1 MTTPESA
8 LSLPRE
14 KKRKYSFV
22 VRTFFYTFAGDTSNH
37 LIRETSM
44 AAIEFYQYLIHFA
57 VMLTILIM
65 MAVYLLT
72 SRRNAFGSELVT
84 DQRLRRKAGRLIF
97 IYTLIYLAN
106 IPMVLWLA
114 DDLQLLQMASVT
126 VDMTIWCPVVLHFLL
141 ELLQDRRHWDNRL
154 LLISMLAVMPLTGW
168 LLTGH
173 TWWKWA
179 VYGMYI
185 AEVVF
190 FIGWYIRAAIAYRRF
205 LADNYA
211 DLEHKEVT
219 WSWII
224 LSSMFFSL
232 INYLLMLFQGN
243 MQICVALSYIF
254 HLADIL
260 FIGIIVW
267 YIDHQQI
274 LEPLTA
280 EAVAEELAMEE
291 EADTDDTSNMLTN
304 QPTKDDI
311 IVIKTGALLRKHCE
325 EAQLYLQHDLSL
337 KTVAQVCNTNR
348 TYLGRYFASQGLTY
362 YTYINKLRINHFQS
376 LYREALKGEN
386 TPPTLQQLSIDSGFV
401 SYNTFS
407 RAFLACTGISVRQ
420 WLEQVKLEE

>member
-1 MTTPESA
+1 MTSVE
-8 LSLPRE
+8 L
-14 KKRKYSFV
+14 
-22 VRTFFYTFAGDTSNH
+22 
-37 LIRETSM
+37 
-44 AAIEFYQYLIHFA
+44 YQYIIHFA
-57 VMLTILIM
+57 VMMTILTT
-65 MAVYLLT
+65 MAVYLLV
-72 SRRNAFGSELVT
+72 SKRNAFGSEIVT

-97 IYTLIYLAN
+97 IYTLIYLTN

-154 LLISMLAVMPLTGW
+154 LLISVLAVMPLTGW

-173 TWWKWA
+173 AWWKWA

-205 LADNYA
+205 LTDNYA

-224 LSSMFFSL
+224 LSSMFFSF
-232 INYLLMLFQGN
+232 INYLLMLFQSD

-267 YIDHQQI
+267 YIDHQQV
-274 LEPLTA
+274 LEPLAEESVEEVQKSQEA
-280 EAVAEELAMEE
+280 EAVETEAME
-291 EADTDDTSNMLTN
+291 TTN
-304 QPTKDDI
+304 THEVPALRKDI
-311 IVIKTGALLRKHCE
+311 IIYKTGELLRKHCE
-325 EAQLYLQHDLSL
+325 EAQLYLQRDLSL
-337 KTVAQVCNTNR
+337 KTLAQACHTNR
-348 TYLGRYFASQGLTY
+348 TYLGLYFASQGITY
-362 YTYINKLRINHFQS
+362 YIYINKLRIDHFQS
-376 LYREALKGEN
+376 LYREAMKEES
-386 TPPTLQQLSIDSGFV
+386 TTFTLQQLSKDSGFL

-407 RAFLACTGISVRQ
+407 RAFVSCTGISVSKWQ
-420 WLEQVKLEE
+420 EQVNLEG

>member
-1 MTTPESA
+1 MTTIA
-8 LSLPRE
+8 
-14 KKRKYSFV
+14 
-22 VRTFFYTFAGDTSNH
+22 
-37 LIRETSM
+37 
-44 AAIEFYQYLIHFA
+44 FYQYVIHFA
-57 VMLTILIM
+57 VMMTILTS
-65 MAVYLLT
+65 MAVYLLV
-72 SRRNAFGSELVT
+72 SKRNAFGSEIVT
-84 DQRLRRKAGRLIF
+84 DQRLRGKAGRLIF
-97 IYTLIYLAN
+97 IYVLIYLAN

-114 DDLQLLQMASVT
+114 DDLQLLQMITVT

-141 ELLQDRRHWDNRL
+141 ELLQDRRRWDNRL
-154 LLISMLAVMPLTGW
+154 LLISVLAVMPLTGW

-190 FIGWYIRAAIAYRRF
+190 FIGWYIRAAIAYHRF

-232 INYLLMLFQGN
+232 INYLLMLFQSD

-267 YIDHQQI
+267 YIDHQQV
-274 LEPLTA
+274 LEPLAEESVEEVQKSQEA
-280 EAVAEELAMEE
+280 EAVETEAME
-291 EADTDDTSNMLTN
+291 TTN
-304 QPTKDDI
+304 THEVPALRKDI
-311 IVIKTGALLRKHCE
+311 IIYKTGELLRKHCE
-325 EAQLYLQHDLSL
+325 EAQLYLQRDLSL
-337 KTVAQVCNTNR
+337 KTLAQACHTNR
-348 TYLGRYFASQGLTY
+348 TYLGLYFASQGITY
-362 YTYINKLRINHFQS
+362 YIYINKLRIDHFQS
-376 LYREALKGEN
+376 LYREAMKEES
-386 TPPTLQQLSIDSGFV
+386 TTFTLQQLSKDSGFL

-407 RAFLACTGISVRQ
+407 RAFVSCTGISVSKWQ
-420 WLEQVKLEE
+420 EQVNLEGYNDR

>member
-1 MTTPESA
+1 MTTIA
-8 LSLPRE
+8 
-14 KKRKYSFV
+14 
-22 VRTFFYTFAGDTSNH
+22 
-37 LIRETSM
+37 
-44 AAIEFYQYLIHFA
+44 FYQYLIHFA

-72 SRRNAFGSELVT
+72 SRRNAFGGELVT

-97 IYTLIYLAN
+97 IYTLIYLTN

-114 DDLQLLQMASVT
+114 DDLQLLQMVSVT

-173 TWWKWA
+173 AWWKWA

-232 INYLLMLFQGN
+232 INYLLMLFQSD
-243 MQICVALSYIF
+243 MQICVDLSYIF

-280 EAVAEELAMEE
+280 EAGVEKLPKEQEAE
-291 EADTDDTSNMLTN
+291 TDETAHTLTD
-304 QPTKDDI
+304 QITREDI
-311 IVIKTGALLRKHCE
+311 IIAKTGALLRKHCE

-376 LYREALKGEN
+376 LYREALKGGN
-386 TPPTLQQLSIDSGFV
+386 TPPTLQQLSKDSGFV

-407 RAFLACTGISVRQ
+407 RAFLACTGISVRH

>member
-1 MTTPESA
+1 MTSVE
-8 LSLPRE
+8 L
-14 KKRKYSFV
+14 
-22 VRTFFYTFAGDTSNH
+22 
-37 LIRETSM
+37 
-44 AAIEFYQYLIHFA
+44 YQYVIHFA
-57 VMLTILIM
+57 VMMTVLTS
-65 MAVYLLT
+65 MAVYLLV
-72 SRRNAFGSELVT
+72 SKRNAFGSEIVT

-97 IYTLIYLAN
+97 IYTLIYLTN
-106 IPMVLWLA
+106 IPMLLWLA

-154 LLISMLAVMPLTGW
+154 LLISVLAVMPLTGW

-173 TWWKWA
+173 AWWKWA

-232 INYLLMLFQGN
+232 INYLLMLFQSD

-267 YIDHQQI
+267 HIDRQQV
-274 LEPLTA
+274 LEPLAEESVEEVQKSQEA
-280 EAVAEELAMEE
+280 EAVETEAMEPE
-291 EADTDDTSNMLTN
+291 VMETEAMETTN
-304 QPTKDDI
+304 THEFPASRKDI
-311 IVIKTGALLRKHCE
+311 IIYKTGELLRKHCE
-325 EAQLYLQHDLSL
+325 EAQLYLQRDLSL
-337 KTVAQVCNTNR
+337 KTLAQACHTNR
-348 TYLGRYFASQGLTY
+348 TYLGLYFASQGITY
-362 YTYINKLRINHFQS
+362 YIYINKLRIDHFQS
-376 LYREALKGEN
+376 LYREAMKEES
-386 TPPTLQQLSIDSGFV
+386 TTFTLQQLSKDSGFL

-407 RAFLACTGISVRQ
+407 RAFVSCTGISVSKWQ
-420 WLEQVKLEE
+420 KQVNLEG

>member
-1 MTTPESA
+1 MT
-8 LSLPRE
+8 
-14 KKRKYSFV
+14 
-22 VRTFFYTFAGDTSNH
+22 
-37 LIRETSM
+37 
-44 AAIEFYQYLIHFA
+44 AIVFYQYLIHFA

-65 MAVYLLT
+65 MAAYLLT

-141 ELLQDRRHWDNRL
+141 DLLQDRRHWDNRL
-154 LLISMLAVMPLTGW
+154 LLFSVLAVMPLTGW
-168 LLTGH
+168 LLTGYA
-173 TWWKWA
+173 WWKWA
-179 VYGMYI
+179 VYGMYL
-185 AEVVF
+185 AEVTF
-190 FIGWYIRAAIAYRRF
+190 FVGWYIRAAIAYRRF

-232 INYLLMLFQGN
+232 INYLLILFQSD
-243 MQICVALSYIF
+243 MQICVDLSYIF

-267 YIDHQQI
+267 YIDHQQV

-280 EAVAEELAMEE
+280 ETGVEKLPKEQEAE
-291 EADTDDTSNMLTN
+291 TDETAHTLTD
-304 QPTKDDI
+304 QTTKEDI
-311 IVIKTGALLRKHCE
+311 IIARTGALLRKHCE

-337 KTVAQVCNTNR
+337 KIVAQVCNTNR

-362 YTYINKLRINHFQS
+362 YTYINKLRIEHFQS
-376 LYREALKGEN
+376 LYRQALKEKN
-386 TPPTLQQLSIDSGFV
+386 TPPTTLQQLSLDSGFI

-407 RAFLACTGISVRQ
+407 RAFLSCTGISVGK
-420 WLEQVKLEE
+420 WLEQQNLN

>member
-1 MTTPESA
+1 M
-8 LSLPRE
+8 
-14 KKRKYSFV
+14 K
-22 VRTFFYTFAGDTSNH
+22 
-37 LIRETSM
+37 
-44 AAIEFYQYLIHFA
+44 AIVFYQYLIHFA
-57 VMLTILIM
+57 VMMTILIM

-72 SRRNAFGSELVT
+72 SRRNAFGTELVT

-97 IYTLIYLAN
+97 IYTLIYLTN

-154 LLISMLAVMPLTGW
+154 LLISVLAVMPLTGW

-173 TWWKWA
+173 AWWKWA

-205 LADNYA
+205 LTDNYA

-224 LSSMFFSL
+224 LSSMFFSF
-232 INYLLMLFQGN
+232 INYLLMLFQSN
-243 MQICVALSYIF
+243 IQICVALSYIF
-254 HLADIL
+254 HFADIL

-267 YIDHQQI
+267 YIDHQQV

-280 EAVAEELAMEE
+280 EAGVEKLPKEQEAE
-291 EADTDDTSNMLTN
+291 TDETAHTLTD
-304 QPTKDDI
+304 QTTREDI
-311 IVIKTGALLRKHCE
+311 IIARTGALLRKHCE
-325 EAQLYLQHDLSL
+325 ETQLYLQHDLSL
-337 KTVAQVCNTNR
+337 KTVAQECNTNR
-348 TYLGRYFASQGLTY
+348 TYLSRYFASQGLTY
-362 YTYINKLRINHFQS
+362 YTYINKLRIEHFQS
-376 LYREALKGEN
+376 LYRQALKEKN
-386 TPPTLQQLSIDSGFV
+386 TPPTTLQQLSKDSGFL

-407 RAFLACTGISVRQ
+407 RAFVSCTGISVSKWQ
-420 WLEQVKLEE
+420 EQVNLEG

>member
-1 MTTPESA
+1 MTTIA
-8 LSLPRE
+8 
-14 KKRKYSFV
+14 
-22 VRTFFYTFAGDTSNH
+22 
-37 LIRETSM
+37 
-44 AAIEFYQYLIHFA
+44 FYQYLIHFT
-57 VMLTILIM
+57 VILTILIT

-72 SRRNAFGSELVT
+72 SRRNAFGSELIT
-84 DQRLRRKAGRLIF
+84 DQRLRRKAGWLIL
-97 IYTLIYLAN
+97 IYAFIYLAN

-114 DDLQLLQMASVT
+114 DDLQLLQMATVT

-154 LLISMLAVMPLTGW
+154 LLISVLAVMPLTGW
-168 LLTGH
+168 LLTGY

-190 FIGWYIRAAIAYRRF
+190 FIGWYIRAAIAYHRF

-232 INYLLMLFQGN
+232 INYLLMLFQGD
-243 MQICVALSYIF
+243 MQICVALSYILHF
-254 HLADIL
+254 ADIL

-267 YIDHQQI
+267 YIDHQQV

-325 EAQLYLQHDLSL
+325 EAQLFLQHDLSL

-376 LYREALKGEN
+376 LYRETLKGEN
-386 TPPTLQQLSIDSGFV
+386 TPPHTPTVVNRQRLRQLYYLLTCLPCLHGHQRPPVVRTSETGRVGLYHSI
-401 SYNTFS
+401 
-407 RAFLACTGISVRQ
+407 FLF
-420 WLEQVKLEE
+420 

>member
-1 MTTPESA
+1 MTSVE
-8 LSLPRE
+8 L
-14 KKRKYSFV
+14 
-22 VRTFFYTFAGDTSNH
+22 
-37 LIRETSM
+37 
-44 AAIEFYQYLIHFA
+44 YQYVIHFA
-57 VMLTILIM
+57 VMMTVLTS
-65 MAVYLLT
+65 MAVYLLV
-72 SRRNAFGSELVT
+72 SKRNAFGSEIVT
-84 DQRLRRKAGRLIF
+84 DQRLRRKAGWMIF
-97 IYTLIYLAN
+97 IYTLIYLTN
-106 IPMVLWLA
+106 IPMLLWLA

-154 LLISMLAVMPLTGW
+154 LLISVLAVMPLTGW

-173 TWWKWA
+173 AWWKWA

-190 FIGWYIRAAIAYRRF
+190 FIGWYIKAAIAYRRF

-232 INYLLMLFQGN
+232 INYLLMLFQSD

-267 YIDHQQI
+267 HIDRQQV
-274 LEPLTA
+274 LEPLAEESVEEVQKSQEA
-280 EAVAEELAMEE
+280 EAVETEAMEPE
-291 EADTDDTSNMLTN
+291 VMETEAMKTTN
-304 QPTKDDI
+304 THEFPASRKDI
-311 IVIKTGALLRKHCE
+311 IIYKTGELLRKHCE
-325 EAQLYLQHDLSL
+325 EAQLYLQRDLSL
-337 KTVAQVCNTNR
+337 KTLAQACHTNR
-348 TYLGRYFASQGLTY
+348 TYLGLYFASQGITY
-362 YTYINKLRINHFQS
+362 YIYINKLRIDHFQS
-376 LYREALKGEN
+376 LYREAMKEES
-386 TPPTLQQLSIDSGFV
+386 TTFTLQQLSKDSGFL

-407 RAFLACTGISVRQ
+407 RAFVSCTGISVSKWQ
-420 WLEQVKLEE
+420 EQVNLEG

>member
-1 MTTPESA
+1 MT
-8 LSLPRE
+8 
-14 KKRKYSFV
+14 
-22 VRTFFYTFAGDTSNH
+22 
-37 LIRETSM
+37 
-44 AAIEFYQYLIHFA
+44 AIGFYQYLIHFA
-57 VMLTILIM
+57 VMLTILLT

-72 SRRNAFGSELVT
+72 SRRNAFGEIVT

-97 IYTLIYLAN
+97 IYVLIYLAN
-106 IPMVLWLA
+106 IPMLLWLA

-154 LLISMLAVMPLTGW
+154 LLISVLAVMPLTGW
-168 LLTGH
+168 MLTGH
-173 TWWKWA
+173 AWWKWA
-179 VYGMYI
+179 VYGMYL
-185 AEVVF
+185 AEVAF

-232 INYLLMLFQGN
+232 INYLLMLFQSD
-243 MQICVALSYIF
+243 MQVCVALSYIF
-254 HLADIL
+254 HFADIL
-260 FIGIIVW
+260 FFGIIVW
-267 YIDHQQI
+267 YIDNQQM

-280 EAVAEELAMEE
+280 ETDVEELPKEQE
-291 EADTDDTSNMLTN
+291 TETDETTNTLTD
-304 QPTKDDI
+304 QTTREDVI
-311 IVIKTGALLRKHCE
+311 ITKTGALLRKYCE

-337 KTVAQVCNTNR
+337 KTVAQECKTNR

-376 LYREALKGEN
+376 LYREALKRKN
-386 TPPTLQQLSIDSGFV
+386 TPPTIQQLSTDSGYV

-407 RAFLACTGISVRQ
+407 RAFLVCTGISVHQ
-420 WLEQVKLEE
+420 WIEQVKLEDI

>member
-1 MTTPESA
+1 MQ
-8 LSLPRE
+8 
-14 KKRKYSFV
+14 KKWSHFFYSF
-22 VRTFFYTFAGDTSNH
+22 FFHTFAGETSNH

-72 SRRNAFGSELVT
+72 SRRNAFGSELIT
-84 DQRLRRKAGRLIF
+84 DQHLRRKAGRLIF
-97 IYTLIYLAN
+97 IYTLIYLTN

-141 ELLQDRRHWDNRL
+141 GLLQDRRHWDNRL

-168 LLTGH
+168 LLTGYA
-173 TWWKWA
+173 WWKWA

-232 INYLLMLFQGN
+232 INYLLMLFQSD

-325 EAQLYLQHDLSL
+325 EAQLYLQRDLSL

-386 TPPTLQQLSIDSGFV
+386 TPPHTPTAVNRQRLRQL
-401 SYNTFS
+401 
-407 RAFLACTGISVRQ
+407 
-420 WLEQVKLEE
+420 

>member
-1 MTTPESA
+1 MTA
-8 LSLPRE
+8 I
-14 KKRKYSFV
+14 V
-22 VRTFFYTFAGDTSNH
+22 FYK
-37 LIRETSM
+37 
-44 AAIEFYQYLIHFA
+44 YLIHFA
-57 VMLTILIM
+57 VMLTILIT

-72 SRRNAFGSELVT
+72 SRRNAFGSEIVT

-97 IYTLIYLAN
+97 IYVLIYLAN

-114 DDLQLLQMASVT
+114 DDLQLLQMITVT

-154 LLISMLAVMPLTGW
+154 LLISVLAVMPLTGW
-168 LLTGH
+168 LLTGY

-185 AEVVF
+185 AEVAF

-232 INYLLMLFQGN
+232 INYLLMLFQVDI
-243 MQICVALSYIF
+243 QICVALSYILHF
-254 HLADIL
+254 ADIL

-267 YIDHQQI
+267 YIDHQQV

-280 EAVAEELAMEE
+280 EAEVEKLPKEQEAE
-291 EADTDDTSNMLTN
+291 TDETAHTLTAQTTSE
-304 QPTKDDI
+304 DI
-311 IVIKTGALLRKHCE
+311 IIARTGALLRKHCE

-337 KTVAQVCNTNR
+337 KIVAQVCNTNR

-362 YTYINKLRINHFQS
+362 YTYINKLRIEHFQS
-376 LYREALKGEN
+376 LYRQALKEKN
-386 TPPTLQQLSIDSGFV
+386 TPPTTLQQLSFDSGFI

-407 RAFLACTGISVRQ
+407 RAFLSCTGISVGK
-420 WLEQVKLEE
+420 WLEQQSRSTSDGY

>member
-1 MTTPESA
+1 MTTPRGA
-8 LSLPRE
+8 LLLPRE
-14 KKRKYSFV
+14 RKKE
-22 VRTFFYTFAGDTSNH
+22 TFFCCSDVFYTFAGDI
-37 LIRETSM
+37 LIIRLEKFDM
-44 AAIEFYQYLIHFA
+44 KAIVFYQYLIHFA
-57 VMLTILIM
+57 VMMTILIM

-72 SRRNAFGSELVT
+72 SRRNAFGTELVT

-97 IYTLIYLAN
+97 IYTLIYLTN

-154 LLISMLAVMPLTGW
+154 LLISVLAVMPLTGW

-173 TWWKWA
+173 AWWKWA
-179 VYGMYI
+179 AYGMYI

-190 FIGWYIRAAIAYRRF
+190 FIGWYIRAAIAYHRF

-232 INYLLMLFQGN
+232 INYLLMLFQSD
-243 MQICVALSYIF
+243 MQICVDLSYIF

-280 EAVAEELAMEE
+280 EAEVEKLPKEQEAE
-291 EADTDDTSNMLTN
+291 TDETAHTLTD
-304 QPTKDDI
+304 QTTREDI
-311 IVIKTGALLRKHCE
+311 IIARTGALLRKHCE
-325 EAQLYLQHDLSL
+325 ETQLYLQTDLTLSQLSVAVGVNRYYLSLYFTSQGTSYYEYIHDLRVAYFIARYREL
-337 KTVAQVCNTNR
+337 AAAQEPIVAQQ
-348 TYLGRYFASQGLTY
+348 LA
-362 YTYINKLRINHFQS
+362 
-376 LYREALKGEN
+376 RE
-386 TPPTLQQLSIDSGFV
+386 SGYH
-401 SYNTFS
+401 SYSTFS
-407 RAFLACTGISVRQ
+407 TAFKRRMHKSVTA
-420 WLEQVKLEE
+420 WMHEEAV

>member
-1 MTTPESA
+1 M
-8 LSLPRE
+8 
-14 KKRKYSFV
+14 K
-22 VRTFFYTFAGDTSNH
+22 
-37 LIRETSM
+37 
-44 AAIEFYQYLIHFA
+44 AIVFYQYLIHFA
-57 VMLTILIM
+57 VMMTILIM

-72 SRRNAFGSELVT
+72 SRRNAFGTELVT

-97 IYTLIYLAN
+97 IYTLIYLTN

-141 ELLQDRRHWDNRL
+141 ELLQDRRHC
-154 LLISMLAVMPLTGW
+154 LTGW

-173 TWWKWA
+173 AWWKWA

-190 FIGWYIRAAIAYRRF
+190 FIGWYIRAAIAYHRF

-224 LSSMFFSL
+224 LSSIFFSI
-232 INYLLMLFQGN
+232 INYLLMLFQSD

-267 YIDHQQI
+267 FIDHHQV

-280 EAVAEELAMEE
+280 EAGVEKLPKEQEAE
-291 EADTDDTSNMLTN
+291 TDETAHTLTD
-304 QPTKDDI
+304 QTTREDI
-311 IVIKTGALLRKHCE
+311 IIARTGALLRKHCE
-325 EAQLYLQHDLSL
+325 ETQLYLQHDLSL
-337 KTVAQVCNTNR
+337 KIVAQECNTNR
-348 TYLGRYFASQGLTY
+348 TYLSRYFASQGITY
-362 YTYINKLRINHFQS
+362 YIYINKLRIDHFQS
-376 LYREALKGEN
+376 LYREAMKEKS
-386 TPPTLQQLSIDSGFV
+386 TTFTLQQLSKDSGFL

-407 RAFLACTGISVRQ
+407 RAFVSCTGISVHQAKKEKRSLQ
-420 WLEQVKLEE
+420 ITWGLSYLCIRL